1 MVWSILVDER
11 PSGVRG
17 FVFEGLRWNQMP
29 EVRVA
34 LTRGSHAG
42 RFRARA

>member
-1 MVWSILVDER
+1 MCSER

-29 EVRVA
+29 EVRVE
-34 LTRGSHAG
+34 LTRSSHAG